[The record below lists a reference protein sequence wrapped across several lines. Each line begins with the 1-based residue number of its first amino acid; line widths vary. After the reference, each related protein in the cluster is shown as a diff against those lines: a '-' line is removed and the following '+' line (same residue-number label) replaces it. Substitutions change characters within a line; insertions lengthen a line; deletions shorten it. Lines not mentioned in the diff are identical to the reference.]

1 MTVNSSQKGR
11 DRVSPRFPL
20 LLGALRPRHTDFPF
34 ATLTLETFVN
44 DAAMQPKATLHWI
57 FAAGFVLPGILFA
70 GWIGTRR
77 RTLSISMKRRLLTVV
92 AALCFGGKFGLAG
105 CGYNVSGAVPG
116 TYAITIIVTDSANQ
130 MIRSAVLNMTV
141 IETL

>member
-92 AALCFGGKFGLAG
+92 AALCFGGSSVSPDAVTTFPAPCPARMRLRSSLPIRRIRWLARP
-105 CGYNVSGAVPG
+105 S
-116 TYAITIIVTDSANQ
+116 S
-130 MIRSAVLNMTV
+130 SMTV